1 MSSLSHKG
9 KRELIVKFTASRNA
23 YHYPMMSYSP
33 SFPGSCINSPRIA
46 QGRFQTR
53 PIWLKCTLSSGWK
66 GSVLGHLLYNE
77 LGEADISPRHLEE
90 LIYLFRR
97 GDDAN
102 VWKIE
107 YESCEHENIWVLGPS
122 KCQFHTV
129 QSHVYQEGSLM
140 IQVSGPDIQNPSQ
153 RFFIF
158 SGSQTFLRRHSF
170 QGKIHSHL
178 LKCCKCYGGR
188 LLRPP
193 GDPWGLA
200 DNISFQGCKIIF
212 GLTERW
218 YRKGSWCQTS
228 RTKWKFET

>member
-1 MSSLSHKG
+1 MLTTILWCLIIPVFRGVALIHPGSHRGDFKQDPSDSNVLFPQGEKALCSRPSSLQWVGWSRCIPMSS
-9 KRELIVKFTASRNA
+9 
-23 YHYPMMSYSP
+23 
-33 SFPGSCINSPRIA
+33 
-46 QGRFQTR
+46 
-53 PIWLKCTLSSGWK
+53 SG
-66 GSVLGHLLYNE
+66 
-77 LGEADISPRHLEE
+77 A
-90 LIYLFRR
+90 IYLFRT

-107 YESCEHENIWVLGPS
+107 YESCERENIWVLGPS

-140 IQVSGPDIQNPSQ
+140 FQVSGPDIRNPSQ

-178 LKCCKCYGGR
+178 LKCHKCYRGG

-200 DNISFQGCKIIF
+200 DNI
-212 GLTERW
+212 
-218 YRKGSWCQTS
+218 
-228 RTKWKFET
+228 